1 MSLTWWKVLERPD
14 ILLLAKGQNKPEHSN
29 ISSKLN
35 KPIHIPLMLNNHNL
49 YLYQHNFNVVPLYY
63 LYFSNSFRVVPLF
76 VGNRYQQCRGFR
88 RFRSA
93 VLLHKCD
100 EDRAPL
106 GVLVWYVSDFKLL
119 ARLPSF
125 SSFYRPPGTRY
136 LSQHGGR
143 AEEVTT
149 VSIIYHHQKPSICE
163 EGPCVYIICT
173 EGFLIIIY
181 FGSSL
186 DLIFLLIIINTNAP
200 NNFFRSVKLI
210 TRNSL
215 QFDNSPNFNHLYC
228 VRTCIETDP
237 FKVSISV
244 RAYYAEREIYH
255 LRFFIL
261 LSAHTHTCF
270 VGTSEIYLIWLTSRL
285 PAILLH
291 HIKYTIEYGFS

>member
-14 ILLLAKGQNKPEHSN
+14 KLLLAKGQNKPEHSN

-136 LSQHGGR
+136 LTQHGGR

-149 VSIIYHHQKPSICE
+149 VPIIPSSKTLDLWRR
-163 EGPCVYIICT
+163 PLRVYYNVLR
-173 EGFLIIIY
+173 GFLILIY

-186 DLIFLLIIINTNAP
+186 DLIFLKVVQAINNKHMLPIISSGIDYP
-200 NNFFRSVKLI
+200 KL
-210 TRNSL
+210 
-215 QFDNSPNFNHLYC
+215 P
-228 VRTCIETDP
+228 
-237 FKVSISV
+237 SI
-244 RAYYAEREIYH
+244 RQ
-255 LRFFIL
+255 
-261 LSAHTHTCF
+261 
-270 VGTSEIYLIWLTSRL
+270 
-285 PAILLH
+285 
-291 HIKYTIEYGFS
+291 